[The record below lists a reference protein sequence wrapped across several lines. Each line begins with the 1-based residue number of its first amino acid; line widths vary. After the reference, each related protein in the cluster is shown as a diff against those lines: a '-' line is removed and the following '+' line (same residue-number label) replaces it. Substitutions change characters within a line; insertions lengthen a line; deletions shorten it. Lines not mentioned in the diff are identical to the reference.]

1 MLKDIS
7 DTKDWSLKR
16 ASVGLLSST
25 DLLSAFDMIIH
36 NTVSP
41 PKPALTNTDVDF
53 SLVCSEPDNAAL
65 RLLSSYAKVT
75 AILKIG
81 KAFMAQIVDFRVL
94 VFVSICCVLLHHGVT
109 KGLIDQVMRQSISNS
124 GDKNLDRLRSA
135 AL

>member
-75 AILKIG
+75 ENRQG
-81 KAFMAQIVDFRVL
+81 F
-94 VFVSICCVLLHHGVT
+94 HGTDRRLPGV
-109 KGLIDQVMRQSISNS
+109 GIRLDMLCLITSRCYE
-124 GDKNLDRLRSA
+124 GPH
-135 AL
+135 